1 MSKTLVNI
9 VTDDNPIPAYLFV
22 KEKYEPGDRLMFI
35 SAKSTEDDLQSL
47 SRLFRV
53 PEGDIESILLRH
65 NDDEITYE
73 KICRIVN
80 ARLMQDLDKNVT
92 YFVNLAGGT
101 RYMALAVQQVFEKFR
116 PTYFYVH
123 VKDNVIVQTI
133 YDDSINDNDDV
144 IIPIR
149 YRMSLAEY
157 FKLNGLNH
165 DLHSKQHT
173 PIRTFADAQRIFDC
187 FKRRRLSHRAF
198 SAIDQL
204 RVQYRGTR
212 RPIVIHDIMFGS
224 PNRREAVPGIREL
237 LTDFGFVPELPDQLT
252 PKEIDYLTGGWFEEW
267 VYYTLLQL
275 VHPQQIALGVRIFRP
290 GSQHNN
296 ELDVVFIKA
305 NTLFVVEC
313 KTGVATDHMFNEIV
327 YKVSALKEV
336 ILGMAC
342 HSYIFTL
349 KNDYDHRLAHVSEMM
364 GVKLCPKGI
373 LVNPD
378 LLNKVTDQMCRIS
391 HETDV

>member
-133 YDDSINDNDDV
+133 YDDSINDNDDRFE
-144 IIPIR
+144 PIR
-149 YRMSLAEY
+149 HRMSIAEY
-157 FKLNGLNH
+157 L
-165 DLHSKQHT
+165 
-173 PIRTFADAQRIFDC
+173 
-187 FKRRRLSHRAF
+187 
-198 SAIDQL
+198 
-204 RVQYRGTR
+204 
-212 RPIVIHDIMFGS
+212 
-224 PNRREAVPGIREL
+224 
-237 LTDFGFVPELPDQLT
+237 
-252 PKEIDYLTGGWFEEW
+252 
-267 VYYTLLQL
+267 
-275 VHPQQIALGVRIFRP
+275 
-290 GSQHNN
+290 
-296 ELDVVFIKA
+296 
-305 NTLFVVEC
+305 
-313 KTGVATDHMFNEIV
+313 
-327 YKVSALKEV
+327 
-336 ILGMAC
+336 
-342 HSYIFTL
+342 
-349 KNDYDHRLAHVSEMM
+349 
-364 GVKLCPKGI
+364 
-373 LVNPD
+373 
-378 LLNKVTDQMCRIS
+378 
-391 HETDV
+391 